1 VKREGRVILI
11 IIVTLMVSALTFAS
25 DKYIVKIQGV
35 VMAVDVKKNIVIVN
49 ERSFVCDQHTVI
61 YNEKGTPC
69 TIDKLKERGW
79 VYIEGVPDRANR
91 GNVAKKIYIL
101 PKYINEKEKH
111 LYSFMD

>member
-1 VKREGRVILI
+1 MKREGRIILI

-25 DKYIVKIQGV
+25 DKDIVKIQGV
-35 VMAVDVKKNIVIVN
+35 VMAVDLKKNIVIVN
-49 ERSFVCDQHTVI
+49 ERSFAWDHQTAI
-61 YNEKGTPC
+61 FNEKGTPC

-79 VYIEGVPDRANR
+79 VYIEGIPDKNR
-91 GNVAKKIYIL
+91 GNVAKKVYIL